1 MSSSIR
7 VQRVGSL
14 LKRELADIL
23 QFEFGDQLPPMT
35 TVTDVQPTR
44 DLSIAKVYVSIY
56 GAPEQKRA
64 AFRRL
69 QELTPQIRA
78 ALAQRIRYQLRFMP
92 ELRFVLDET
101 QERAQRVE
109 ELLARIREERSRRE
123 DQSEGQ
129 SS

>member
-1 MSSSIR
+1 
-7 VQRVGSL
+7 L

-101 QERAQRVE
+101 LERAQRVE
-109 ELLARIREERSRRE
+109 ELLARIREERARRE
-123 DQSEGQ
+123 DQREGQ